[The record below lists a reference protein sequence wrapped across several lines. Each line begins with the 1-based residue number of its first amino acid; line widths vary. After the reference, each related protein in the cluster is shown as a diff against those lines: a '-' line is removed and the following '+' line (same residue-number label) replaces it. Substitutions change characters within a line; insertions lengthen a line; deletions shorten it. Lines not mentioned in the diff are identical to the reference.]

1 MQIPYNGSM
10 MKNFIVFAWI
20 LLFSFTIWAS
30 ERNKMF
36 LMQVR
41 QFFDQKE
48 SVDYAHKQIKD
59 ENSSFRI
66 DAVEFIREIKDVD
79 SIPLLQ
85 EYVND
90 RDINTFVIYALGDLQ
105 AFEATSVLIELLNHS
120 NPNVRGN
127 AFAALGKIYPLCI
140 CHKDTHTKNQR
151 LDEIVKSKKSNFGG
165 IKSGLTLQK
174 NYQRD
179 LHSDQQAKRRFGR
192 STVKNT

>member
-1 MQIPYNGSM
+1 M

-41 QFFDQKE
+41 QFSTKKE

-127 AFAALGKIYPLCI
+127 AFAALGKIYPLHLPQGYAYKEPETRRNRQI
-140 CHKDTHTKNQR
+140 
-151 LDEIVKSKKSNFGG
+151 KK
-165 IKSGLTLQK
+165 IKLWWDKSGLTLQK

-179 LHSDQQAKRRFGR
+179 LHSDQQAKEALWEKYGKKYLMD
-192 STVKNT
+192 SSH